1 MKCGARLVQPSSDY
15 KSASVS
21 RWFYAAL
28 IILLAALPPAYPHS
42 HYELPSICPFH
53 FITGI
58 PCPGCGMGRS
68 LICFFHGQLSASLV
82 FHPLGWLVGTTLI
95 MLVVSPTVFQNTYQ
109 QHRKACIVI
118 LYIVT
123 ILLVLFWVLRL
134 AHIMPDL

>member
-1 MKCGARLVQPSSDY
+1 
-15 KSASVS
+15 
-21 RWFYAAL
+21 
-28 IILLAALPPAYPHS
+28 
-42 HYELPSICPFH
+42 
-53 FITGI
+53 
-58 PCPGCGMGRS
+58 MGRS
-68 LICFFHGQLSASLV
+68 LICFFHGQIGASLV